1 MPAVG
6 WGSAVT
12 RINEPPVDRKIA
24 VDQSDHGC
32 QFAPEPP
39 ISTIRGMCRGI
50 DTDVPND
57 AERKPAADD
66 LLTSKAVAR
75 IASVK
80 RARKIT
86 LDDL

>member
-1 MPAVG
+1 M
-6 WGSAVT
+6 T
-12 RINEPPVDRKIA
+12 QINKPPLDLKLA
-24 VDQSDHGC
+24 VDQPHHGSEL
-32 QFAPEPP
+32 ASEPP

-50 DTDVPND
+50 NTNVPND
-57 AERKPAADD
+57 AESTQTADD
-66 LLTSKAVAR
+66 LITSKAAAR